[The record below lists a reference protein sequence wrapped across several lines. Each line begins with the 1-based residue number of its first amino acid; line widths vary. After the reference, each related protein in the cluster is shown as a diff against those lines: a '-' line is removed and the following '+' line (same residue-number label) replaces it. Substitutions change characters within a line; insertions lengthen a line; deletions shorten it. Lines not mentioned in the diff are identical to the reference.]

1 MCFSQKKIKMRINTT
16 TKHPT
21 KIAISGKISAIEVEH
36 YLTYLQN
43 LQQLCVTAVPG
54 STFWGTQVLKLS
66 DRHGFGWAVKTTLE
80 QVETEFVPWVTSI
93 LRPEF

>member
-1 MCFSQKKIKMRINTT
+1 MRINTT
-16 TKHPT
+16 TKHPTKHPT

-80 QVETEFVPWVTSI
+80 QVETEFVPWVKSI
-93 LRPEF
+93 LRPEFW